1 MRVRYTPR
9 ARADLREIFAYL
21 YELSPRG
28 ALNVRGAIKNTVAQ
42 IGHER
47 RRGQATDKADVRRVP
62 VVRYPYAVYF
72 RVSGDEAHIVHIR
85 HTSRRVP
92 KVGEL

>member
-1 MRVRYTPR
+1 MRVRYTLR

-21 YELSPRG
+21 YELSP
-28 ALNVRGAIKNTVAQ
+28 RGAIKNTVAQ